1 MNQDKKM
8 EKFKSLK
15 VGNALVSTTSISK
28 KELDEYLGFSRIK
41 NAMFEIDSG
50 KDEDRVISGRA
61 IISRMEG
68 EFTRLRQIYGNYI
81 VLYGIDG
88 DTEWENRQTRFVRPV
103 YTDQVIRL
111 KFTISDKR
119 DIDDEYGLISV
130 DFEATFEGG
139 ELVLTSKK
147 NLYRIKKE
155 PPTNR

>member
-1 MNQDKKM
+1 M
-8 EKFKSLK
+8 EKFSTLK
-15 VGNALVSTTSISK
+15 IGNVFVSTTSISK
-28 KELDEYLGFSRIK
+28 KELEEYLRFSRIK

-50 KDEDRVISGRA
+50 KNEDRVVSGRA

-88 DTEWENRQTRFVRPV
+88 DEEWKNRQTRFLRPV

-119 DIDDEYGLISV
+119 DIDDEYGLISI
-130 DFEATFEGG
+130 DFEATFEDG

-147 NLYRIKKE
+147 NLYRIKKD
-155 PPTNR
+155 PPSNR

>member
-1 MNQDKKM
+1 M
-8 EKFKSLK
+8 EKFSTLK
-15 VGNALVSTTSISK
+15 IGDSFVSTTSISK
-28 KELDEYLGFSRIK
+28 KELDGYLGFSRIK
-41 NAMFEIDSG
+41 NAMFEMDSG

-88 DTEWENRQTRFVRPV
+88 DSEWKNRQTRFLRPL
-103 YTDQVIRL
+103 YNDQVIRL

-130 DFEATFEGG
+130 DFEATFEDGD
-139 ELVLTSKK
+139 LVLTSKK

-155 PPTNR
+155 PPSNR

>member
-1 MNQDKKM
+1 M
-8 EKFKSLK
+8 EKFKTLK
-15 VGNALVSTTSISK
+15 VGNSFVSTTSISK
-28 KELDEYLGFSRIK
+28 KELEEYLRFSRIK

-50 KDEDRVISGRA
+50 KDEERVISGRA

-88 DTEWENRQTRFVRPV
+88 DEEWKNRQTRFVRPV
-103 YTDQVIRL
+103 YTDQVLRL

-119 DIDDEYGLISV
+119 DIDEEYGLISV
-130 DFEATFEGG
+130 DFEATFEDG
-139 ELVLTSKK
+139 ELVLTSKR

-155 PPTNR
+155 PPNR

>member
-1 MNQDKKM
+1 M

-15 VGNALVSTTSISK
+15 VGNAFVSTTSISK

-88 DTEWENRQTRFVRPV
+88 DAEWENRQTRFVRPV

-111 KFTISDKR
+111 KFTISNKR

-130 DFEATFEGG
+130 NFEATFEGG
-139 ELVLTSKK
+139 ELVLTSKN

>member
-1 MNQDKKM
+1 M
-8 EKFKSLK
+8 EKFKTIK
-15 VGNALVSTTSISK
+15 IGNSFVSTTSISK

-41 NAMFEIDSG
+41 NAMFEIDTG

-88 DTEWENRQTRFVRPV
+88 DEEWKNRQTRFLRPV
-103 YTDQVIRL
+103 YTDQVLRL
-111 KFTISDKR
+111 KYTISDKR

-130 DFEATFEGG
+130 NFEATFENG
-139 ELVLTSKK
+139 ELILTSKN

-155 PPTNR
+155 PPSR

>member
-1 MNQDKKM
+1 M
-8 EKFKSLK
+8 EKFTTLK
-15 VGNALVSTTSISK
+15 IGDWVVSNTIISK
-28 KELDEYLGFSRIK
+28 KEFDEYLGFSRIK

-88 DTEWENRQTRFVRPV
+88 DSEWKNRQTRFLRPL

-130 DFEATFEGG
+130 DFEATFEDGD
-139 ELVLTSKK
+139 LVLTSKK

-155 PPTNR
+155 PPSNR

>member
-1 MNQDKKM
+1 M
-8 EKFKSLK
+8 EKFKTIK
-15 VGNALVSTTSISK
+15 VGNSFVSTTSISK

-50 KDEDRVISGRA
+50 KDENRVISGRA

-81 VLYGIDG
+81 VLYGVDG
-88 DTEWENRQTRFVRPV
+88 DEEWKNRQTRFVRPV
-103 YTDQVIRL
+103 YTDQVLRL
-111 KFTISDKR
+111 KYTISDKR

-130 DFEATFEGG
+130 DFEATFEDG
-139 ELVLTSKK
+139 ELVLTSKR

-155 PPTNR
+155 PPSNR

>member
-1 MNQDKKM
+1 M
-8 EKFKSLK
+8 EKFKTIK
-15 VGNALVSTTSISK
+15 VGNSFVSTTSISK

-50 KDEDRVISGRA
+50 KDENRVISGRA

-88 DTEWENRQTRFVRPV
+88 DEEWKNRQTRFVRPV
-103 YTDQVIRL
+103 YTDQVLRL
-111 KFTISDKR
+111 KYTISDKR
-119 DIDDEYGLISV
+119 DIDDEYGLISG
-130 DFEATFEGG
+130 DFEVTFEDG
-139 ELVLTSKK
+139 ELVLTSKR

-155 PPTNR
+155 PPSNR

>member
-1 MNQDKKM
+1 M
-8 EKFKSLK
+8 EKFSTLK
-15 VGNALVSTTSISK
+15 IGNSFVSTTSISK
-28 KELDEYLGFSRIK
+28 KELDEYLRFSRIK

-50 KDEDRVISGRA
+50 EDEDRVVSGRA

-88 DTEWENRQTRFVRPV
+88 EPEWKNRQTRFLKPL

-111 KFTISDKR
+111 KFTISDKKE
-119 DIDDEYGLISV
+119 IDDEYGLISV
-130 DFEATFEGG
+130 DFEATFEDG
-139 ELVLTSKK
+139 ELILTSKR

-155 PPTNR
+155 PPLNR

>member
-1 MNQDKKM
+1 M
-8 EKFKSLK
+8 EKFKTIK
-15 VGNALVSTTSISK
+15 VGNSFVSTTSISK
-28 KELDEYLGFSRIK
+28 KELDGYLGFSRIK

-50 KDEDRVISGRA
+50 KDENRVISGRA

-88 DTEWENRQTRFVRPV
+88 DGEWKNRQTRFVRPV
-103 YTDQVIRL
+103 YTDQVLRL
-111 KFTISDKR
+111 KYTISDKR

-130 DFEATFEGG
+130 DFEATFEDG

-155 PPTNR
+155 PPSNR

>member
-1 MNQDKKM
+1 M
-8 EKFKSLK
+8 EKFKTLK
-15 VGNALVSTTSISK
+15 VGNSFVSTTSISK
-28 KELDEYLGFSRIK
+28 KELEEYLRFSRIK

-50 KDEDRVISGRA
+50 KDEERVISGRA

-88 DTEWENRQTRFVRPV
+88 DEESKNRQTRFVRPV
-103 YTDQVIRL
+103 YTDQVLRL

-119 DIDDEYGLISV
+119 DIDEEYGLISV
-130 DFEATFEGG
+130 DFEATFEDG

-155 PPTNR
+155 PPNR

>member
-1 MNQDKKM
+1 M

-15 VGNALVSTTSISK
+15 IGDIFVSTTSISK

-50 KDEDRVISGRA
+50 KNEDRVVSGRA
-61 IISRMEG
+61 IISRTEG

-88 DTEWENRQTRFVRPV
+88 DEKWKNRQTRFLRPL

-130 DFEATFEGG
+130 DFEATFEDGD
-139 ELVLTSKK
+139 LVLTSKK
-147 NLYRIKKE
+147 NLYRIKKD
-155 PPTNR
+155 PPSNR